1 MSGTSHRPAV
11 VAAVAPYGAL
21 LAAAAL
27 WGSNPVAARLI
38 GAAIP
43 PITLSW
49 LRWLVVLCVLLP
61 FIWRER
67 RAIGEA
73 LRRDWRILAPLALLA
88 NVPQSAL
95 VYKGLE
101 TTTAVNVG
109 LLNSTI
115 PVLILL
121 LGGAFFGRRVAKREV
136 AGIAL
141 SLAGV
146 AAILFQGSVERVLA
160 LSLNRGDLFAFGGM
174 LTWALYTLLLPRRP
188 PLSLLA
194 FVAAMSILGVTLAA
208 PAVLAEVVLD
218 RAPQL
223 NAGTL
228 AALGYIALGPT
239 LCGTLAY
246 SYGVERVGPLHAG
259 IFIHFMPGF
268 ASLFAIIVLG
278 ERLHTFHLLGF
289 ALIVGGALLAL
300 DFPRLL
306 SSRPGA
312 PTRSLGT

>member
-1 MSGTSHRPAV
+1 MSGTPHRPAV
-11 VAAVAPYGAL
+11 AAAVAPYGAL

-49 LRWLVVLCVLLP
+49 LRWLVALCMLLP
-61 FIWRER
+61 FIWRDR

-73 LRRDWRILAPLALLA
+73 LRRDWRILAPLAVLA

-121 LGGAFFGRRVAKREV
+121 FGGLFFGRRVAGREA
-136 AGIAL
+136 AGIAI
-141 SLAGV
+141 SLVGV
-146 AAILFQGSVERVLA
+146 AAILFQGSAERILA
-160 LSLNRGDLFAFGGM
+160 LSLERGDLFAFGGM
-174 LTWALYTLLLPRRP
+174 VTWALYTLMLPRRP
-188 PLSLLA
+188 PLPLLA
-194 FVAAMSILGVTLAA
+194 FVAAMSIFGVILAA
-208 PAVLAEVVLD
+208 PVVLAEVALD

-223 NAGTL
+223 DAGTL

-239 LCGTLAY
+239 LGGTLAY
-246 SYGVERVGPLHAG
+246 SYGVERAGPLHAG
-259 IFIHFMPGF
+259 IFIHFMPVF
-268 ASLFAIIVLG
+268 ASLFAVTLLG
-278 ERLHTFHLLGF
+278 ERLQAFHLLGF
-289 ALIVGGALLAL
+289 ALVAGGALVAL
-300 DFPRLL
+300 HFPRLL
-306 SSRPGA
+306 SSPPGA
-312 PTRSLGT
+312 ASS

>member
-1 MSGTSHRPAV
+1 MQSER
-11 VAAVAPYGAL
+11 AVAYGAL

-27 WGSNPVAARLI
+27 WGSNPVVARLI

-49 LRWLVVLCVLLP
+49 LRWLVVLCALVP
-61 FIWRER
+61 FVWRER
-67 RAIGEA
+67 REICAA
-73 LRRDWRILAPLALLA
+73 LRCDWKILLPLALLA

-121 LGGAFFGRRVAKREV
+121 LGGLFFGRRTAAREA
-136 AGIAL
+136 AGIAISL
-141 SLAGV
+141 SGV

-174 LTWALYTLLLPRRP
+174 LTWAFYTLLLPRRP
-188 PLSLLA
+188 ALSLLA
-194 FVAAMSILGVTLAA
+194 FVAAMSVLGVAFA
-208 PAVLAEVVLD
+208 VPAVLAEVALD
-218 RAPQL
+218 RAPQF

-239 LCGTLAY
+239 LGGTLAY

-259 IFIHFMPGF
+259 IFLHFMPVF
-268 ASLFAIIVLG
+268 AGLFAIIVLG
-278 ERLHTFHLLGF
+278 ERLQMFHLLGF
-289 ALIVGGALLAL
+289 ALVAGGALFAL

-306 SSRPGA
+306 SSPPGA
-312 PTRSLGT
+312 ATRPSRT